1 MKSYIDKTS
10 FELFE
15 DIKASDQKAFKVLY
29 NRLWDKLYTKA
40 CAILRD
46 QNKAKDILQEVWI
59 DIWQRRKEIENNNI
73 EAYVVTAVKFKIYNT
88 FRNTPKNDVL
98 IDEFLDY
105 INSNIVFSNPTE
117 ENILLEETRNH
128 LEKSINNLPDK
139 CQSVFKLS
147 RYDNLKNKE
156 IADKLNISQRTVE
169 THISNALKILRSNL
183 SIPTSA
189 ILAFLLKSIFFYV

>member
-1 MKSYIDKTS
+1 MKSLVDKTY

-15 DIKASDQKAFKVLY
+15 AVKASDEKAFKILY
-29 NRLWDKLYTKA
+29 DRLWDRLYLKA
-40 CAILRD
+40 CALLRD

-73 EAYVVTAVKFKIYNT
+73 EAYLATAVKFKIYNT

-105 INSNIVFSNPTE
+105 INSNNVFSNPTE
-117 ENILLEETRNH
+117 ENMLLEETRNH

-147 RYDNLKNKE
+147 RYENLKNKE
-156 IADKLNISQRTVE
+156 IAHELNISQRTVE
-169 THISNALKILRSNL
+169 THISNALKILKSNL
-183 SIPTSA
+183 SLPI
-189 ILAFLLKSIFFYV
+189 AFIFTFFS